1 MSGMLKQ
8 FQSVKKEQ
16 VLTLGNVDEEED
28 AGFELKLAQ
37 IAGTDGINRGKNENY
52 DIYSSDLSDSPTSK
66 NGSDL

>member
-1 MSGMLKQ
+1 M
-8 FQSVKKEQ
+8 
-16 VLTLGNVDEEED
+16 DEGED
-28 AGFELKLAQ
+28 AGFELKLSQ